1 VRIISGKY
9 KGRRITPPASF
20 KSRPT
25 TDFAKESL
33 FNVLSVRY
41 DFRGMGVLDLFSGTG
56 SVGLE
61 FLSRGAEPVVL
72 VEGNRRHA
80 DFIRKTVAELGISG
94 SEVIH
99 TNVKT
104 FLKGG
109 FGRYDIVFADPPYD
123 LAWIDEIPQ
132 MIEQSGVL
140 KDDALMIIEHPS
152 SVSYTGHHW
161 FSEQR
166 TYGSV
171 NFSLFTTIEQ

>member
-1 VRIISGKY
+1 MRIISGKY
-9 KGRRITPPASF
+9 KGRRFTPPASF
-20 KSRPT
+20 RARPT
-25 TDFAKESL
+25 TDYAKESL

-41 DFRGMGVLDLFSGTG
+41 DFTGMGVLDLFSGTG

-61 FLSRGAEPVVL
+61 FISRGAEPVVL

-80 DFIRKTVAELGISG
+80 DFIRKTITELAISG

-123 LAWIDEIPQ
+123 LDWIEEIPDL
-132 MIEQSGVL
+132 IEKSGVL
-140 KDDALMIIEHPS
+140 KDDALVIIEHPGTIS
-152 SVSYTGHHW
+152 FAHHKW
-161 FSEQR
+161 FTEHRQ
-166 TYGSV
+166 YGSV
-171 NFSLFTTIEQ
+171 NFSLLSTQK